1 MAYDINIKFKE
12 EVVRLEEAIWDL
24 LLVAVSVLLGKALDI
39 ADKAIEQRKTSR
51 RKHGKHERRS

>member
-1 MAYDINIKFKE
+1 MAYNIDIEREKGVIE
-12 EVVRLEEAIWDL
+12 SEEAIWDL
-24 LLVAVSVLLGKALDI
+24 LLVVVSVLLGKALDM

>member
-1 MAYDINIKFKE
+1 MIE
-12 EVVRLEEAIWDL
+12 SEEAIWDL
-24 LLVAVSVLLGKALDI
+24 LLVGKALDT